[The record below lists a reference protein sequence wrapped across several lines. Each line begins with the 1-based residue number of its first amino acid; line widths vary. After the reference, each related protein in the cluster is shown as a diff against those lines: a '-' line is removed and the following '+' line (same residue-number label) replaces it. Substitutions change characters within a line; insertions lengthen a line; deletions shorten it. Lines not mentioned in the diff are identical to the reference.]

1 MQISHLQDVFN
12 RTTYTQAF
20 KSKKKDDMKKCLT
33 KLFKQSG
40 IFAKVYSDGELSYLE
55 KFFKEKKMALISKA
69 KGQHVNL
76 AEAKIAQV
84 KRRLVAA
91 MRSKKTQNW
100 KKFLSKIV
108 ENINKGILL

>member
-1 MQISHLQDVFN
+1 
-12 RTTYTQAF
+12 
-20 KSKKKDDMKKCLT
+20 
-33 KLFKQSG
+33 
-40 IFAKVYSDGELSYLE
+40 
-55 KFFKEKKMALISKA
+55 MALISKA

-76 AEAKIAQV
+76 AESKIAQV